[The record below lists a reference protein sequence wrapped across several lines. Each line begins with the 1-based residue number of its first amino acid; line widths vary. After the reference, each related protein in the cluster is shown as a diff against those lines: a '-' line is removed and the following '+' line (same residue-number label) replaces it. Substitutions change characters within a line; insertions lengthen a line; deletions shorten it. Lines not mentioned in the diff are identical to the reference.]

1 MTVCIASIC
10 YGGDCIIGIT
20 DRMLSTSTM
29 SVDDLAVKFTSIGD
43 RWFAMFAGN
52 DISPVVPIF
61 KTVRNAVAQLPS
73 ETLEEVV
80 TSFRGA
86 IRKENT
92 AKSEALV
99 LSRFDLDM
107 AEFRHEGLAN
117 LGSELF
123 TRLAYE
129 IEQVSLDLTFLVFGY
144 EGTQNPSP
152 HIFTIDGRGEVSYY
166 DIGGFWAIGS
176 GQISALGTLFGTR
189 GAVPYMTLPD
199 AFYLLAKAKFSA
211 ETAIG
216 VGKETTAIILQPSSD
231 RYLVHATE
239 MQKIKKIWEASRS
252 PDVPDGTDE
261 VASKLLAEAKTK
273 FEKGIV

>member
-1 MTVCIASIC
+1 MGMTVCIASIC

-29 SVDDLAVKFTSIGD
+29 SADDIAVKFTGIGN
-43 RWFAMFAGN
+43 RWFSLFAGH

-61 KTVRNAVAQLPS
+61 KTVNGAVVRRPS

-99 LSRFDLDM
+99 LSRFDMDM
-107 AEFRHEGLAN
+107 AEFRREGLAN

-144 EGTQNPSP
+144 EGTEDPKP
-152 HIFTIDGRGEVSYY
+152 HIFTIDGKGEVSYY

-189 GAVPYMTLPD
+189 GAVTYMPLAD
-199 AFYLLAKAKFSA
+199 AFYVLAKAKFSA

-216 VGKETTAIILQPSSD
+216 VGRETTAIILQSNSD
-231 RYLVHATE
+231 RYLVHSTD
-239 MQKIKKIWEASRS
+239 MQEIKEIWEASRS
-252 PDVPDGTDE
+252 QDVPDGTNE
-261 VASKLLAEAKTK
+261 VASKLLEEAKTR
-273 FEKGIV
+273 FDKG